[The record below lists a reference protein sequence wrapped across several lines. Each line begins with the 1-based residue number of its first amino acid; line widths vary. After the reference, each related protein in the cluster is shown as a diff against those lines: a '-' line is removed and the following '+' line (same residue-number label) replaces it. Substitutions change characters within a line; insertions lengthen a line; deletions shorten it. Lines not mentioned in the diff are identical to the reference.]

1 VILCQKQRNRVL
13 KNIRLLDRNSNAS
26 IILAG
31 ILALIIGVGVA
42 RFVFTSLLPP
52 MLEDYLTVRVA
63 GILASVNY
71 MGYLAG
77 SIFAVFIKD
86 IYAKVKFFRLGM
98 ILCVLTTLILAT
110 TQNETLWLVSRI
122 IAGFGAA
129 MGLVVGSAIVMYKL
143 KIDNKTKAMGIHF
156 SGIGFSILV
165 TDLIVRAVFYF
176 HGTWQEAWLVLTI
189 FAFFASFYPMYIL
202 SFGKRINA
210 GVVEHHFDKKLFT
223 PFVILLIMAYF
234 CEGVGMVVQ
243 STFIPDIIN
252 SLEGLQGYGNLTWT
266 LVGLAG
272 IPSCIIWMNLAHKYG
287 SVNIIIISML
297 LQVIGI
303 LISALTNNMY
313 LNLLSGILYGGTF
326 VGLVALF
333 MSLGGK
339 LAGANPVI
347 LMGALTTAYGIGQVL
362 APLYSVALIEKFGNY
377 DYALY
382 LTAFIVFGG
391 VVLLF
396 ISKVFKI
403 VKD

>member
-1 VILCQKQRNRVL
+1 MQTFN
-13 KNIRLLDRNSNAS
+13 LLNKDSNAS

-52 MLEDYLTVRVA
+52 MLEDYLTVSFA
-63 GILASVNY
+63 GILASFNY
-71 MGYLAG
+71 VGYLAG

-98 ILCVLTTLILAT
+98 ILSIVTTLVLAT
-110 TQNETLWLVSRI
+110 THNETLWLISRV

-129 MGLVVGSAIVMYKL
+129 MALVVGSAIVMSKL
-143 KIDNKTKAMGIHF
+143 KFESKTKAMGIHF

-165 TDLIVRAVFYF
+165 SDLIVRGVFSLG
-176 HGTWQEAWLVLTI
+176 GTWENAWFVLSI
-189 FAFFASFYPMYIL
+189 FALVTCFYPIYIL
-202 SFGKRINA
+202 SFDKKVNTH
-210 GVVEHHFDKKLFT
+210 GVQHHFDIKLFT
-223 PFVILLIMAYF
+223 PFVVLLIFAYF

-252 SLEGLQGYGNLTWT
+252 SLEGLEGYGNLTWT
-266 LVGLAG
+266 IVGLAG

-287 SVNIIIISML
+287 SVNIIIIAMS

-303 LISALTNNMY
+303 LISALTTNIY
-313 LNLLSGILYGGTF
+313 LNLLSGVLYGGTF
-326 VGLVALF
+326 IGLVALF

-339 LAGANPVI
+339 LASHNPVI
-347 LMGALTTAYGIGQVL
+347 LMGALTTAYGVGQVL
-362 APLYSVALIEKFGNY
+362 APLYCVALIEKFGNY

-382 LTAFIVFGG
+382 LTAFIVSGG
-391 VVLLF
+391 VILLL
-396 ISKVFKI
+396 ISKLLKI

>member
-1 VILCQKQRNRVL
+1 MKKIN
-13 KNIRLLDRNSNAS
+13 LLDKDSNAS

-52 MLEDYLTVRVA
+52 MLEDYLTVSFA

-71 MGYLAG
+71 AGYLAG

-86 IYAKVKFFRLGM
+86 IYTKVKFFRLGM
-98 ILCVLTTLILAT
+98 IISILTTLVLAT
-110 TQNETLWLVSRI
+110 THNETLWLISRI

-129 MGLVVGSAIVMYKL
+129 MALVVGSAIVMYKL

-189 FAFFASFYPMYIL
+189 FAFFASFYSMYIL
-202 SFGKRINA
+202 SFGKRVDAN
-210 GVVEHHFDKKLFT
+210 VVKHHFDIKLFS
-223 PFVILLIMAYF
+223 PFVILLIIAYF
-234 CEGVGMVVQ
+234 CEGVGFVVQ
-243 STFIPDIIN
+243 ATFIPDIIN
-252 SLEGLQGYGNLTWT
+252 SLEGLKGYGNLTWT

-287 SVNIIIISML
+287 SVNIIIIAML
-297 LQVIGI
+297 LQVVGI
-303 LISALTNNMY
+303 LISALTNNLY
-313 LNLLSGILYGGTF
+313 LNLLSGVLYGGTF
-326 VGLVALF
+326 IGLVALF

-339 LAGANPVI
+339 LSGANPVV
-347 LMGALTTAYGIGQVL
+347 LMGALTTAYGVGQVL
-362 APLYSVALIEKFGNY
+362 APLYSIALIDKFGNY
-377 DYALY
+377 TYALY
-382 LTAFIVFGG
+382 LTAFIVFSG
-391 VVLLF
+391 VALLF
-396 ISKVFKI
+396 ISKILNI
-403 VKD
+403 VKE